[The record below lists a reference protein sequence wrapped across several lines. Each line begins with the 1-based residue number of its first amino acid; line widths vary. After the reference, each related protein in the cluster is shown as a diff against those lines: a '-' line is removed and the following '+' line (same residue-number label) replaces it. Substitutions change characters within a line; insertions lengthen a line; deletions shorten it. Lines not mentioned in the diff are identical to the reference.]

1 MSVLLVVDDEPS
13 ILHAFGRAFHEPE
26 VTLLTATF
34 ASRGIEQV
42 TERRPDVVILDV
54 QLPDLSGLEAFQRI
68 KEIDARIP
76 VVFITGH
83 GTTDTAIE
91 AIKLGAIDYLFKPL
105 DLSNLREVVA
115 NAFEISR
122 LMRIPA
128 ALARPGVEDEEAD
141 VLVGRCPAMNEV
153 YKQIGR
159 VAPQD
164 IPVFILGESG
174 TGKELVARAIWCHS
188 KRSSSPFFAINCAAI
203 PDSLL
208 ESELFGHEQGAFTG
222 ADNQRIGKFEQ
233 CRGGTL
239 FLDEIGDMT
248 PAAQAK
254 ILRVIQE
261 HEFERVGGSQ
271 TIQTDVR
278 LIAATNRDLQEMLD
292 TDTLRR
298 DLYYRLSV
306 VTIELPPL
314 RERGE
319 DVSILTEYF
328 LQRFSRE
335 MDRDVRTVSPDTLD
349 RLRGYSWPG
358 NVRELQSVIKQAL
371 LHAAGP
377 VLIPEF
383 LPDPFQQ
390 NSRKGLR
397 PEKLDFQQIITDW
410 LKTDAEGL
418 YAEATLVMEKQLLS
432 RVLEH
437 TQGNQAQAARILG
450 ITRGTLRN
458 KIRSLG
464 LHLPD
469 GSG

>member
-1 MSVLLVVDDEPS
+1 LVVDDEPS
-13 ILHAFGRAFHEPE
+13 ILHAFGRVFHEPG
-26 VTLLTATF
+26 VNLLMATS
-34 ASRGIEQV
+34 ALKSVQAVSEH
-42 TERRPDVVILDV
+42 RPDVVILDV
-54 QLPDLSGLEAFQRI
+54 QLPDLSGLEAFQQI
-68 KEIDARIP
+68 KKIDARIP
-76 VVFITGH
+76 VIFITGH

-105 DLSNLREVVA
+105 DLPKLREVVA

-128 ALARPGVEDEEAD
+128 TLAEQEFEGDEVD
-141 VLVGRCPAMNEV
+141 SLVGRCPTMNEV

-164 IPVFILGESG
+164 MPVLILGESG
-174 TGKELVARAIWCHS
+174 TGKELVARAIWGHS
-188 KRSSSPFFAINCAAI
+188 KRSASPFLAINCAAI
-203 PDSLL
+203 PDTLL
-208 ESELFGHEQGAFTG
+208 ESELFGHERGAFTG

-261 HEFERVGGSQ
+261 QEFERVGGNQ
-271 TIQTDVR
+271 IIHTDVR

-292 TDTLRR
+292 TDALRR

-306 VTIELPPL
+306 VTITLPPL

-319 DVSILTEYF
+319 DVSILAEYF
-328 LQRFSRE
+328 LHRFRRSL
-335 MDRDVRTVSPDTLD
+335 DKDVLEISTPAIDMLKQ
-349 RLRGYSWPG
+349 YSWPG
-358 NVRELQSVIKQAL
+358 NVRELQSVVKQAL
-371 LHAAGP
+371 LRAAGP

-383 LPDPFQQ
+383 LPNQIHSGQSRAVDLDQFDLQQ
-390 NSRKGLR
+390 MVS
-397 PEKLDFQQIITDW
+397 DW
-410 LKTDAEGL
+410 LQADSEGL
-418 YAEATLVMEKQLLS
+418 YAQAATAMERYLLS
-432 RVLEH
+432 RVLGH
-437 TQGNQAQAARILG
+437 TKGNQVQAARILG
-450 ITRGTLRN
+450 ITRSTLRN

-464 LHLPD
+464 LHVPNRH
-469 GSG
+469 G